1 MPLNLYQSEKWL
13 REKYRTKT
21 AQQIADICG
30 VTEMTIS
37 RYLKKFG
44 IMRRNSRTR

>member
-1 MPLNLYQSEKWL
+1 MPLTLYQSEKWL
-13 REKYRTKT
+13 KEKYRTMNAK
-21 AQQIADICG
+21 QIAEVCG

-44 IMRRNSRTR
+44 IINRRSRTR

>member
-1 MPLNLYQSEKWL
+1 LAALYKSENWL
-13 REKYRTKT
+13 RAKYRTMN
-21 AQQIADICG
+21 AEQIADICG

-44 IMRRNSRTR
+44 IINRRSRTR